1 MITSATGRGLVV
13 IFLMLIGITATFA
26 MAPVS
31 EFQQL
36 ETLRQAF
43 PLATRISDKQPI
55 AEGKAPVR
63 TIYQHDE
70 IIGYAFE
77 SDDVVNIAA
86 YSGKPINMLVAMDL
100 EGRFKVSRVLEHKEP
115 ILLVGIPEQK
125 LFDFADQYLQMGVT
139 DRVRV
144 GAANSED
151 VISVDAVAGAT
162 VTVMVVNE
170 TIMRAAQKVARQL
183 GLAGMSEVAKAPPAV
198 IKAELFQKAD
208 WQTLTGDG
216 SIRRLLLNRGDVD
229 DAFKGTDAEDQSV
242 GQAKGKREQ
251 LFIEMY
257 YAPVNIP
264 TVGRNLLGDSQ
275 YAWLMGEINPG
286 DQVIAVMGKGQYS
299 FKGNGYVR
307 GGIFDRTQLQQNGQ
321 VISFHDTDYY
331 RLDDVYIDGF
341 PGFSEMALFIVRNQY
356 AFDHGQPWQVELLVR
371 RQVGALDSVF
381 TSFFGDYSTPEQY
394 IDRPAP
400 PVIEVAEPEPL
411 WVSVWRERAF
421 QIGVL
426 GVSLVI
432 LTLIIFMQDWLV
444 RYPRMLHNIRRVFLA
459 YTVLFIGWYTLGQ
472 LSIVNVFT
480 FVHALMGDF
489 QWEVFL
495 LDPMLFILWGFV
507 AMTLVLWG
515 RGIFCGWLC
524 PFGAL
529 QELINEG
536 GRRLKIKQFELPFA
550 VHERLWAIKY
560 IILLVLFAIS
570 LESLTEA
577 ERYAEVEPFKT
588 AIMLKFQREW
598 GYVFYAGG
606 LLFLSVFTRKVY
618 CRYLCPLGAALAIPS
633 KLRLF
638 DWLKRRKECGQ
649 PCRICAKECEIQAIH
664 PDGTINANEC
674 HHCLDCQM
682 TYHNHAKCPPL
693 VQKKRK
699 AQKQAQALAENQI
712 PTVDISEPVGQ

>member
-1 MITSATGRGLVV
+1 MALAYARHLFVV
-13 IFLMLIGITATFA
+13 FFLCFCSVPEALAML
-26 MAPVS
+26 PVS
-31 EFQQL
+31 ESQQL
-36 ETLRQAF
+36 ESLRQAF
-43 PLATRISDKQPI
+43 PEATHISDKQPVGDSQLPLRSLYRG
-55 AEGKAPVR
+55 E
-63 TIYQHDE
+63 E

-77 SDDVVNIAA
+77 SDDIVSIAA
-86 YSGKPINMLVAMDL
+86 YSGQPINMLVAMDL
-100 EGRFKVSRVLEHKEP
+100 AGRFKVSRVLSHKEP

-151 VISVDAVAGAT
+151 VISVDAVSGAT

-170 TIMRAAQKVARQL
+170 TIMRAAQKVAREL
-183 GLAGMSEVAKAPPAV
+183 GLAGMSAVAKVPPAT
-198 IKAELFQKAD
+198 IKAEVYSKAD
-208 WQTLTGDG
+208 WIQLTGDG
-216 SIRRLLLNRGDVD
+216 SIRRLYLDRGAVD
-229 DAFKGTDAEDQSV
+229 DAFVGTEAEDQ
-242 GQAKGKREQ
+242 GAGKQKGKRQQAFVE
-251 LFIEMY
+251 LF

-264 TVGRNLLGDSQ
+264 TIGRNLLGDSQ
-275 YAWLMGEINPG
+275 YNWLMGEINPG
-286 DQVIAVMGKGQYS
+286 DQVIAVMGRGRYS

-307 GGIFDRTQLQQNGQ
+307 GGIFDRTQLQQGGQ

-341 PGFSEMALFIVRNQY
+341 PDFDEMALFIVRAGY
-356 AFDHGQPWQVELLVR
+356 EFDLGQPWQLELLVR

-381 TSFFGDYSTPEQY
+381 TSFFGDYSTPEPY

-400 PVIEVAEPEPL
+400 PLIEEVEPEPL

-426 GVSLVI
+426 SVSLVL
-432 LTLIIFMQDWLV
+432 LTVIIFLQDWLV
-444 RYPRMLHNIRRVFLA
+444 RYPRLLHNIRRVFLA

-480 FVHALMGDF
+480 FLHALQGEF
-489 QWEVFL
+489 QWQTFL

-507 AMTLVLWG
+507 AMTMLLWG

-529 QELINEG
+529 QELINEAA
-536 GRRLKIKQFELPFA
+536 RKLKVKQYELPFA

-560 IILLVLFAIS
+560 IILLLLFAVS

-598 GYVFYAGG
+598 GYVLYAAV
-606 LLFLSVFTRKVY
+606 LLFISIFTRKVY
-618 CRYLCPLGAALAIPS
+618 CRYICPLGAALAIPS
-633 KLRLF
+633 RLRLF

-649 PCRICAKECEIQAIH
+649 PCRICANECEIQAIH

-682 TYHNHAKCPPL
+682 TYHNHYKCPPL
-693 VQKKRK
+693 VQKRRK
-699 AQKQAQALAENQI
+699 AEKQAKANQI
-712 PTVDISEPVGQ
+712 PTVEISDPAS